1 MSSDIRAALE
11 RLVKALNDYD
21 PKWDAFP
28 ENALAEALAAR
39 PLLEQVARLG
49 DCIGAHTV
57 GQIMAISSRAR
68 AWLQENP
75 PGQPVAIEPRSCPT
89 PGACSCVEPAPPD
102 HRGVLPM
109 IVSETGACDE
119 PETERIICASISGGA
134 DYINNMPR
142 MLTLEKINSEG
153 STYQKYI
160 QDPTPPAE
168 WEELRLDGGYE
179 SGSMWTGHPLRPAAP
194 PAPEVGEVGELVDEL
209 NRIAEDAREAG
220 QDTDAQS
227 LTRAASLLEQQA
239 APAPP
244 APEVGELVEWL
255 RANALT
261 VQKASGNPANGAKQR
276 MNRAAAMLQWQE
288 SRIAYLRSALRECGS
303 AVGSLIHVN
312 CSDSSLL
319 QVPTEVRLACA
330 DKARRAATLLQ
341 QQAAPAPE
349 VGEVAVGPTDE

>member
-194 PAPEVGEVGELVDEL
+194 PAPEVGEVGE
-209 NRIAEDAREAG
+209 
-220 QDTDAQS
+220 
-227 LTRAASLLEQQA
+227 
-239 APAPP
+239 
-244 APEVGELVEWL
+244 WL